1 MDKNKFLALFDDK
14 IKEVANQD
22 SVRAATLQQEIQ
34 DGTMDI
40 TVDNALTVVRYTLD
54 QSLKSGFTD
63 DQAFFMACKMAGI
76 EIEAP
81 YAQD

>member
-1 MDKNKFLALFDDK
+1 MDKEKFLALFDDK

-22 SVRAATLQQEIQ
+22 SVRAATLEQEIK
-34 DGTMDI
+34 DGTMDA
-40 TVDNALTVVRYTLD
+40 TVNNAVTVMRYTLD
-54 QSLKSGFTD
+54 QSLKAGFND
-63 DQAFFMACKMAGI
+63 NQSFFMACKMSGI

>member
-1 MDKNKFLALFDDK
+1 MDKEKFLALFDDK

-22 SVRAATLQQEIQ
+22 SVRAATLEQEIK
-34 DGTMDI
+34 DGTMDA
-40 TVDNALTVVRYTLD
+40 TVNNTVTVMRYTLD
-54 QSLKSGFTD
+54 QSLKAGFND
-63 DQAFFMACKMAGI
+63 DQSFFTACKMAGI